1 MNSSISS
8 ILNCIEI
15 KLLDDS
21 KYDFALLKQKL
32 GYNFFYR
39 KDSKNIIRFS
49 HFDFFLNLH
58 FVISIIKE
66 YNINYDSSF
75 KLLIQNIK
83 QNKFILNSEIVP
95 EAKLLNSM
103 KNIFKRKLKPFQF
116 KNVQKLVSSNSG
128 ATFSVPGAGK
138 TSEILATYSY
148 FKSFDTKL
156 KLLVISPKNAV
167 SAWDEE
173 IIHCLHNYH
182 DYNKKVND
190 LKGKLFEGQM
200 AFITGGHQNAKYI
213 LDQNPDLSII
223 TYDSNAIYQD
233 ILAEFLSKNKVMCA
247 VDESHRIKSFPKI
260 NSLGELK
267 GSRSYSVLNLSGLFK
282 HKFIMSGTPMPQDRS
297 DLKSQFGFL
306 FPERIVNNSFYID
319 LKSLYVR
326 TTKKD
331 IGLLHFNAVYKDVK
345 MSSEHQELYDKIKN
359 IHLRKF
365 ESRRDQHTLK
375 KLKRCIMYLLQVSSN
390 PRIVNDNDFLET
402 VQNMGLDNLITESS
416 DKFKAVCSLTNELV
430 SKNEKV
436 LIWTNF
442 KMNIDLL
449 KHELA
454 HFDPVIIDGRV
465 GAGEVD
471 DVDSRKYNIN
481 KFKNDPN
488 CKVFIANPAAASE
501 GISLHINK
509 KGEKVCSNAIY
520 LDRNFNSSQFLQSV
534 DRIHRIGSKE
544 TPNIYIFRTLN
555 SVDMRV
561 QDRLDFKVAEMMK
574 LLNDSSLKPYINNDE
589 FYPNIDK
596 EESVSKEEADFYYSY
611 LNNDSN

>member
-95 EAKLLNSM
+95 EAKLLNSV

-182 DYNKKVND
+182 DYNKM
-190 LKGKLFEGQM
+190 LIE
-200 AFITGGHQNAKYI
+200 H
-213 LDQNPDLSII
+213 
-223 TYDSNAIYQD
+223 
-233 ILAEFLSKNKVMCA
+233 
-247 VDESHRIKSFPKI
+247 
-260 NSLGELK
+260 
-267 GSRSYSVLNLSGLFK
+267 LN
-282 HKFIMSGTPMPQDRS
+282 Q
-297 DLKSQFGFL
+297 
-306 FPERIVNNSFYID
+306 
-319 LKSLYVR
+319 
-326 TTKKD
+326 
-331 IGLLHFNAVYKDVK
+331 
-345 MSSEHQELYDKIKN
+345 
-359 IHLRKF
+359 
-365 ESRRDQHTLK
+365 
-375 KLKRCIMYLLQVSSN
+375 
-390 PRIVNDNDFLET
+390 
-402 VQNMGLDNLITESS
+402 
-416 DKFKAVCSLTNELV
+416 
-430 SKNEKV
+430 
-436 LIWTNF
+436 
-442 KMNIDLL
+442 
-449 KHELA
+449 
-454 HFDPVIIDGRV
+454 
-465 GAGEVD
+465 
-471 DVDSRKYNIN
+471 
-481 KFKNDPN
+481 
-488 CKVFIANPAAASE
+488 
-501 GISLHINK
+501 
-509 KGEKVCSNAIY
+509 
-520 LDRNFNSSQFLQSV
+520 
-534 DRIHRIGSKE
+534 
-544 TPNIYIFRTLN
+544 
-555 SVDMRV
+555 
-561 QDRLDFKVAEMMK
+561 
-574 LLNDSSLKPYINNDE
+574 
-589 FYPNIDK
+589 
-596 EESVSKEEADFYYSY
+596 
-611 LNNDSN
+611 